1 MAKLNNDVADRIRLN
16 AGSQRS
22 GETIISFLEFALDNE
37 PNFEVRLGHEN
48 WKAIDMWRST
58 YRIGIIFPK
67 RGVIKFF
74 NRIQTR
80 GTADYAPGRLNNRGE
95 WTFDA
100 TNLLSNDPMLRCM
113 HDNIR
118 SLS

>member
-48 WKAIDMWRST
+48 WKAIDM
-58 YRIGIIFPK
+58 
-67 RGVIKFF
+67 
-74 NRIQTR
+74 
-80 GTADYAPGRLNNRGE
+80 
-95 WTFDA
+95 
-100 TNLLSNDPMLRCM
+100 
-113 HDNIR
+113 
-118 SLS
+118 